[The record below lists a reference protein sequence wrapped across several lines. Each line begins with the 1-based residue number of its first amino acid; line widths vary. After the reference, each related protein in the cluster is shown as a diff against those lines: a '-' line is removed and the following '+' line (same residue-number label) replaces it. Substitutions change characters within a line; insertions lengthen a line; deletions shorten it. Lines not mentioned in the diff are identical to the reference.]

1 MEGRGE
7 RWHGRGLEHD
17 KVTSDIGE
25 IKNDNLKQ
33 WQPGGRVGQWW
44 MQVREVRSDG
54 KDGRRGEECEERAT
68 CYDGEGG
75 GRSMKRTQSTKRVAR
90 RGYLQSR
97 KARSHHNEACS
108 RRMGEGGG

>member
-1 MEGRGE
+1 MRVEGRGE

-54 KDGRRGEECEERAT
+54 KDGRRGEECEERAV
-68 CYDGEGG
+68 CNDRDGGGG
-75 GRSMKRTQSTKRVAR
+75 GR
-90 RGYLQSR
+90 
-97 KARSHHNEACS
+97 
-108 RRMGEGGG
+108 